1 MTQDQLS
8 SRQVD
13 ASFTG
18 PLHEGTGPGGWT
30 ILLWPGSGELFGT
43 NKPIKVAGTMD
54 GHDFQATLLPMG
66 GGTHMVPIK
75 AALRKV
81 VGKSAGDQ
89 VTVHVKQ
96 RFS

>member
-1 MTQDQLS
+1 MTPVQTS
-8 SRQVD
+8 SRHVD
-13 ASFTG
+13 AVFTG
-18 PLHEGTGPGGWT
+18 PLRQDAGAGGWT

-43 NKPIKVAGTMD
+43 SKPIKVAGTMD

-81 VGKSAGDQ
+81 VGKSAGEQ

-96 RFS
+96 SFS